1 MGKTTS
7 NKCYASYWFFFA
19 IIKSIINAYPAIF
32 EHRGNGKPHSQEY
45 RDFASKWGNIKT
57 LYEIADEKIEK
68 VAEIYQMYLADYFQ
82 FLSYRIEKYE
92 AEEKE
97 DAYQDMIR
105 KAKKGRN

>member
-1 MGKTTS
+1 MKRALSILVLLLAMGAMFVGCSKDGATEI
-7 NKCYASYWFFFA
+7 YYLQF
-19 IIKSIINAYPAIF
+19 
-32 EHRGNGKPHSQEY
+32 KPE
-45 RDFASKWGNIKT
+45 
-57 LYEIADEKIEK
+57 

-105 KAKKGRN
+105 KAKS

>member
-1 MGKTTS
+1 
-7 NKCYASYWFFFA
+7 
-19 IIKSIINAYPAIF
+19 
-32 EHRGNGKPHSQEY
+32 
-45 RDFASKWGNIKT
+45 
-57 LYEIADEKIEK
+57 
-68 VAEIYQMYLADYFQ
+68 MYLADYFQ